1 MDRQV
6 PAAVHALHAMTTRVQ
21 LLVSEWCVPC
31 RGAEEVWR
39 AVARKKNIAFEVLDV
54 GQPEGRTIVARLGVK
69 TVPSTVIDGAL
80 RHLGVPSIGEATD
93 LVAAAPDRTAAVVES
108 HYVGLS
114 LETTSAWAIASA
126 AMYLVLSGV
135 ALVLGGGLAGDPPWR
150 AAAVHAYGMGFVAF
164 VVFGLGE
171 HLLPRFTGA
180 PIRGAG
186 VAWFQF
192 GLVHAA
198 TLLMVA
204 GFLVDRRGLA
214 LVGGIA
220 ASGAFA
226 VFAWRLVPVL
236 QHRGDVR
243 GPG

>member
-1 MDRQV
+1 
-6 PAAVHALHAMTTRVQ
+6 MTMRVQ

-39 AVARKKNIAFEVLDV
+39 AVAQRKDVAFEVLDV
-54 GQPEGRTIVARLGVK
+54 GQPEGRAIVARLGVK
-69 TVPSTVIDGAL
+69 TVPSTVIDGEL
-80 RHLGVPSIGEATD
+80 KHLGVPSTREAAD
-93 LVAAAPDRTAAVVES
+93 LVAAAPDRNAAVADS

-114 LETTSAWAIASA
+114 LEATSAWTIASSVL
-126 AMYLVLSGV
+126 YLALAGA
-135 ALVLGGGLAGDPPWR
+135 ALVLGSGIAGDAPWR

-164 VVFGLGE
+164 VVLGLGE

-180 PIRGAG
+180 PIRGAS
-186 VAWFQF
+186 VAWIQF

-204 GFLVDRRGLA
+204 GFLADLRGLT

-220 ASGAFA
+220 AMGAFA

-236 QHRGDVR
+236 RYRG
-243 GPG
+243 GAEGSG